1 MSFKYA
7 FALTGGIATGKSTVI
22 TQLARSGFRVID
34 ADKIAHEVLNEKS
47 AQIADIFGH
56 VFVKEGKVDRK
67 MLGTVIFADTQ
78 KRKTLENLLHPV
90 IYEKIAVASDTLDKR
105 AEPYLIDIP
114 LFYEGGRYA
123 IENVIVVYATRVQ
136 QIERLMQRDA
146 YSKEEAVARIDA
158 QIDIE
163 QKREHASYIIDNSG
177 NLKQLEFEIE
187 RVKNEILG
195 AQA

>member
-22 TQLARSGFRVID
+22 AQFEHSGFRVID

-47 AQIADIFGH
+47 AQIAEIFGH

-67 MLGTVIFADTQ
+67 ALGSVIFADTQ
-78 KRKTLENLLHPV
+78 KRKTLEELLHPV
-90 IYEKIAVASDTLDKR
+90 IYERIAAAADVLDKR
-105 AEPYLIDIP
+105 AEPYLVDIP

-123 IENVIVVYATRVQ
+123 IENVILVYAKRVQ

-146 YSKEEAVARIDA
+146 YSREEAVGRIEA

-163 QKREHASYIIDNSG
+163 QKRDHASYMIDNSG
-177 NLKQLEFEIE
+177 NLKQLEFEVE

-195 AQA
+195 EQV